1 MIDTVTVRLTNRRTE
16 EQKEIPGAQNRH
28 SNRLTDKKKDTKTI
42 QEGMTDTQTRR
53 KRKKLPCYTVTA
65 FLPALRTAFPKAHS
79 LARRVVLQAQFRKRK
94 IWQLQTLNGERPAA
108 DGEAPAPP
116 RCYNKTYNFPCG
128 PVNQLYKQY
137 WPVITILDLEIN
149 QFVTELRER

>member
-28 SNRLTDKKKDTKTI
+28 SNRLTDKKRHKNDT
-42 QEGMTDTQTRR
+42 GRDDRHTD
-53 KRKKLPCYTVTA
+53 KAKAKETA
-65 FLPALRTAFPKAHS
+65 MVNSHS
-79 LARRVVLQAQFRKRK
+79 LPSSVENSIPESALPRPTCGSAGAVQKEENMA
-94 IWQLQTLNGERPAA
+94 IAILNGERPAA